1 MKVVATTRNT
11 QGSGA
16 SRRLRRTGKVP
27 GILYG
32 GNAEP
37 TAIEIEHNPLYHSL
51 RVEAFHSS
59 ILDMEI
65 DGRAERVLLRDV
77 QWHAYRQ
84 QVMHIDFQRV
94 AADQKIHVK
103 VPLHFVNQDVSPA
116 VKLSAA
122 IVSHVLTE
130 IDVSCLPGNLP
141 EFIEVDLSNLSPS
154 PTASRRCRRRRTRC
168 WSSPPSRAAAP
179 TSPRQRPPRRRRP
192 RRRPHRRRRTTR
204 SRPAAGARAAP
215 PTRSPRPARAGGGFV
230 LRGPQRLVRTTASAR
245 LSSPGSSSRPR
256 PGFVKSTVTCP
267 SFTVGS
273 AVTSSV
279 YQPV

>member
-122 IVSHVLTE
+122 IVSHVLTV
-130 IDVSCLPGNLP
+130 IDVSCLPGDLP
-141 EFIEVDLSNLSPS
+141 SFIEVDLANLEVGKTVHVSDVVVPKGVSPVGGAN
-154 PTASRRCRRRRTRC
+154 PALVTATQ
-168 WSSPPSRAAAP
+168 PVAAEEEKPAAAP
-179 TSPRQRPPRRRRP
+179 A
-192 RRRPHRRRRTTR
+192 
-204 SRPAAGARAAP
+204 PAAA
-215 PTRSPRPARAGGGFV
+215 
-230 LRGPQRLVRTTASAR
+230 
-245 LSSPGSSSRPR
+245 
-256 PGFVKSTVTCP
+256 KKDDKK
-267 SFTVGS
+267 
-273 AVTSSV
+273 
-279 YQPV
+279 